1 MIQLVIPMA
10 GLGSRFRAQG
20 YDVPKPLIQIH
31 GIEMYKVVLANLF
44 STQLDRVVL
53 ICPTSFKMKSLE
65 AELSSKLSVKVS
77 IIEVDH
83 LTTGPAATVA
93 LARDLLDPKLPL
105 VIANSDQYVAFDPE
119 GFYSQIH
126 HSQNQGIVLTMRDD
140 DPKWSY
146 VSLGAHGMIEKVV
159 EKQVISDIATVGIYG
174 FKAAGDFLQA
184 FDSMVDAG
192 FMVNGEHYVA
202 PAYEFLR
209 DFKSGV
215 VGIHD
220 LGPVG
225 QVMFGLGIPE
235 DLESFLELD
244 VSYRAAEKSKQLF
257 A

>member
-44 STQLDRVVL
+44 STQLDRVIL

-65 AELSSKLSVKVS
+65 AELSSKLSVKVT

-93 LARDLLDPKLPL
+93 LARDLLDPELPL

-119 GFYSQIH
+119 GFYSQIQ
-126 HSQNQGIVLTMRDD
+126 HSQNRGIVLTMRDD

-146 VSLGAHGMIEKVV
+146 VSLDAHGMIERVV

-174 FKAAGDFLQA
+174 FKAAGDFFQA

-202 PAYEFLR
+202 PAYEFLQ

-225 QVMFGLGIPE
+225 EVMFGLGIPE

-244 VSYRAAEKSKQLF
+244 VSYRAADKSKQLF

>member
-10 GLGSRFRAQG
+10 GLGSRFKAQG

-44 STQLDRVVL
+44 SKQLDRVVL
-53 ICPTSFKMKSLE
+53 ICPSSFKMKTLE

-93 LARDLLDPKLPL
+93 LARHLLDPALPI
-105 VIANSDQYVAFDPE
+105 VIANSDQYVAFEPE
-119 GFYSQIH
+119 GFYSQIA
-126 HSQNQGIVLTMRDD
+126 HSNNLGMVLTMRDY

-146 VSLGAHGMIEKVV
+146 VSLDSNGMIERVV

-174 FKAAGDFLQA
+174 FKAARDFFQA
-184 FDSMVDAG
+184 FDAMVEAG

-202 PAYEFLR
+202 PAYEFLLE
-209 DFKSGV
+209 FKSGV

>member
-20 YDVPKPLIQIH
+20 YTVPKPLIQIH
-31 GIEMYKVVLANLF
+31 GIEMYKLVLANLF

-53 ICPTSFKMKSLE
+53 ICPTSFQMKSLE
-65 AELSSKLSVKVS
+65 PELSSKLGIKVNV
-77 IIEVDH
+77 IEVDG

-93 LARDLLDPKLPL
+93 LARDLLDPTLPL
-105 VIANSDQYVAFDPE
+105 VIANSDQYVAFEPD
-119 GFYSQIH
+119 GFYSQVEQPENH
-126 HSQNQGIVLTMRDD
+126 GIVLTMRDD

-146 VSLGAHGMIEKVV
+146 VSLNANGMIERVV

-174 FKAAGDFLQA
+174 FKAAEDFLHA
-184 FDSMVDAG
+184 FDAMVNAG

-202 PAYEFLR
+202 PAYEFLPE
-209 DFKSGV
+209 FKSGV
-215 VGIHD
+215 IGIHD

-235 DLESFLELD
+235 DLERFLELD
-244 VSYRAAEKSKQLF
+244 VSHRAAERSKKLF